1 MQYFITNFQGIS
13 IPSILFINGST
24 QNGTVREVATLAVIK
39 NRLYLCSAFGKQV
52 RELEY

>member
-1 MQYFITNFQGIS
+1 MSMSKNVIMTPFLEI
-13 IPSILFINGST
+13 GST
-24 QNGTVREVATLAVIK
+24 QNGTVREAKMLAAIK

>member
-1 MQYFITNFQGIS
+1 MFDYNKLFDRFSSFII
-13 IPSILFINGST
+13 GSM
-24 QNGTVREVATLAVIK
+24 QNGTVRVAKMLATIK